1 MDSGEMNHLRR
12 FGKEKVAS
20 QGHDATLQK
29 KALMENGKDR
39 VGMWVVRLMLFLVSG
54 CDFLNHPYIGRP
66 SSYRTTLN
74 VRNQFILVLIFR
86 KKNVRVLVQSESN
99 SGTNETISMGYC
111 SFIFYFLSELA

>member
-12 FGKEKVAS
+12 FGEEKVAS
-20 QGHDATLQK
+20 QGHDATLYK
-29 KALMENGKDR
+29 NTLTET
-39 VGMWVVRLMLFLVSG
+39 LSG